1 MLAEEAIHEA
11 ALEPGPSIFTLASST
26 RLRILAYLGVLIVL
40 LGFGAP
46 NGGLIDVP
54 ISFFLKNRL
63 HLPAHEVALFRLL
76 AATPLYL
83 AFAFG
88 FARDTFNPLGMGDRG
103 FFVLFGGATAAIY
116 AGFAFAP
123 IAYPWLLAAVL
134 LSTCAYLFAWS
145 AQNGLASA
153 IGQQHVMSGRISAAW
168 NVFQSLPILTAFL
181 LGGALSQMLEGV
193 NAERAARTLFLVG
206 AAVMAALAVFG
217 LWRPVSVYDNV
228 HRARAASAS
237 RLADIRRLARHWP
250 IYPALTVWLL
260 WCFAPG
266 ASTPLQFFLQN
277 TLGAND
283 AQWGD
288 WNAVFVASFIP
299 TFMLFGWL
307 CRRYALRGILLWSTL
322 VAVPQMVPLAFIH
335 TVIGSYGAAM
345 FMGLTGGVCS
355 AAFLDL
361 VIRSSPPGLQ
371 GTVMMLYW
379 ALYYIAQRFGDV
391 LGSALYDHYR
401 NFNACVIAITVVY
414 ALILPVLLLVP
425 RRLTSTTDGE
435 AIS

>member
-1 MLAEEAIHEA
+1 MLAEEAVAPEIGA
-11 ALEPGPSIFTLASST
+11 GASLTTSA
-26 RLRILAYLGVLIVL
+26 RLRVVAYLGVLIVL

-63 HLPAHEVALFRLL
+63 HMPAHEVALFRML

-83 AFAFG
+83 AFLFG

-103 FFVLFGGATAAIY
+103 FLVLFGGATAAIY
-116 AGFAFAP
+116 AAFAFAP
-123 IAYPWLLAAVL
+123 IAYAWLLAAVL
-134 LSTCAYLFAWS
+134 LSTCAFLFAWS
-145 AQNGLASA
+145 AQNGLSSA
-153 IGQQHVMSGRISAAW
+153 IGQRHVMSGRISAAW

-181 LGGALSQMLEGV
+181 LGGALSQMLEGQ
-193 NAERAARTLFLVG
+193 NAERAARILFLVG
-206 AAVMAALAVFG
+206 AAVMAALALFG
-217 LWRPVSVYDNV
+217 LWRPTNVYDEV
-228 HRARAASAS
+228 QGARRKAGSRRADLA
-237 RLADIRRLARHWP
+237 RLVRHWP

-277 TLGAND
+277 TLHASD

-307 CRRYALRGILLWSTL
+307 CRRFALRGILFWSTL
-322 VAVPQMVPLAFIH
+322 AAVPQMIPLAFIH
-335 TVIGSYGAAM
+335 SVTGAYGAAV

-355 AAFLDL
+355 AAYLDL

-414 ALILPVLLLVP
+414 ALIVPALAFVP
-425 RRLTSTTDGE
+425 RRLTATTDGE
-435 AIS
+435 PLPA